1 MKALILCVAFV
12 SAILSVKAQDE
23 GTTHTYR
30 VDHNKKSAIPDSVKL
45 KVDSNSAYYQKTVK
59 VDSNIKVSM
68 IYLRT
73 LQFMSAKNFTQ
84 NYGYEEEG
92 KMIFTTTQDLNAN
105 AIFAGDNDDP
115 DPYTVQFAITIDMKN
130 GRYRYTIS
138 NIIFYLPSQNGNR
151 RMTLRELYDKESSN
165 ESRRIQRNAKTIVYS
180 FEKYLVSFTGE
191 LYSEIEHKAVIY
203 DTKF

>member
-1 MKALILCVAFV
+1 MKTFILCFTLA
-12 SAILSVKAQDE
+12 SALLAAKAQGE
-23 GTTHTYR
+23 GNVRTYQ
-30 VDHNKKSAIPDSVKL
+30 VGHNKNQSIPDSVKL
-45 KVDSNSAYYQKTVK
+45 KVDSNTAYYQKTVK

-105 AIFAGDNDDP
+105 AVFNGDNDDP
-115 DPYTVQFAITIDMKN
+115 NPYTVQFAITIDMKN

-138 NIIFYLPSQNGNR
+138 NIIFYLPTQNGNR
-151 RMTLRELYDKESSN
+151 RMTLYEVYEKEIGN
-165 ESRRIQRNAKTIVYS
+165 ESRRIQRNAKTIVDS
-180 FEKYLVSFTGE
+180 FERYLVSLTGE
-191 LYSEIEHKAVIY
+191 LYTEIEHKAVIY
-203 DTKF
+203 NTKF

>member
-1 MKALILCVAFV
+1 MKTF
-12 SAILSVKAQDE
+12 ILSFALTSVLFAAKAQ
-23 GTTHTYR
+23 
-30 VDHNKKSAIPDSVKL
+30 NKNPAIPDSVKL
-45 KVDSNSAYYQKTVK
+45 KVDSNTAYYQKTVN

-105 AIFAGDNDDP
+105 AVFNGDNDDP
-115 DPYTVQFAITIDMKN
+115 NPYTVQFAITIDMKN

-138 NIIFYLPSQNGNR
+138 NIIFYLASLNGNR
-151 RMTLRELYDKESSN
+151 RMTLYELYDKETGN
-165 ESRRIQRNAKTIVYS
+165 EPRRIQRNAKTIVDS
-180 FEKYLVSFTGE
+180 FEKYLVRLTGE
-191 LYSEIEHKAVIY
+191 LYTEIEHKAVIY

>member
-1 MKALILCVAFV
+1 MKTF
-12 SAILSVKAQDE
+12 ILSIVLASVFLTVKAMD
-23 GTTHTYR
+23 GAVIHTYH
-30 VDHNKKSAIPDSVKL
+30 VGHSNNPAIPDSVKL
-45 KVDSNSAYYQKTVK
+45 KVDSNTAYYQKTVK

-105 AIFAGDNDDP
+105 ATFGGDNDDP
-115 DPYTVQFAITIDMKN
+115 NPYTVQFAITIDMKN

-138 NIIFYLPSQNGNR
+138 NVIFYLPTVNGNR
-151 RMTLRELYDKESSN
+151 RMTLYELFEKEIGG
-165 ESRRIQRNAKTIVYS
+165 ESRRIQRNAKTIVDS
-180 FEKYLVSFTGE
+180 FERYLVSLTGE
-191 LYSEIEHKAVIY
+191 LYTEIEHKAVIY
-203 DTKF
+203 QGKF